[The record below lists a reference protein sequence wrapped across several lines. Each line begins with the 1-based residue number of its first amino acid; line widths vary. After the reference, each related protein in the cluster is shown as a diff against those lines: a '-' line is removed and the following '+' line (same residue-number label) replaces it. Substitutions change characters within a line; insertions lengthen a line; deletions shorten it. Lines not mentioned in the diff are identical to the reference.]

1 MICKNCKEYYQSS
14 FKAGFGNYCPHCG
27 SINYGLDRSF
37 VISLFIAIVVFALI
51 YFLNSGNL

>member
-14 FKAGFGNYCPHCG
+14 GKVGFGDYCPHCG
-27 SINYGLDRSF
+27 SANFGLDRNSL
-37 VISLFIAIVVFALI
+37 ISLVIAIVIFALI

>member
-1 MICKNCKEYYQSS
+1 MIYQNCKEYYQSS

-37 VISLFIAIVVFALI
+37 VISLVIAIVVFALI

>member
-14 FKAGFGNYCPHCG
+14 FKAGFGNYCPYCG

-37 VISLFIAIVVFALI
+37 VISLVIAIVIFALI
-51 YFLNSGNL
+51 YFLNSGNF

>member
-14 FKAGFGNYCPHCG
+14 FKAGFGSYCPHCG

-37 VISLFIAIVVFALI
+37 VISLVIAIVVFALI